1 MNRRKKR
8 KQEFDQAEL
17 REIEKLFDE
26 VVMEREI
33 YKQRTKN
40 LCSYN
45 EAKANYGKFSYFE
58 TFGKSLGRSASIA
71 SPTIS

>member
-1 MNRRKKR
+1 MKKRRKTK
-8 KQEFDQAEL
+8 KQNLFIDTKEL
-17 REIEKLFDE
+17 ENLLDE
-26 VVMEREI
+26 VIAEREI
-33 YKQRTKN
+33 YEQRTKN